1 MSRTRR
7 VTRGEMVEAT
17 PEDGHWAW
25 RQYERRQAEA
35 AATDDKTHKLTVAL
49 LKSARPVEVYRCV
62 LKQRDGKTSAKLE
75 PFVTDFSWLDV
86 EPEYEGYDPAGIIGP
101 TYYRV
106 ARYPTDGK
114 LYYFSTIRKPDG
126 TTVLLMTD
134 LDDSDRIQPPRK
146 E

>member
-1 MSRTRR
+1 MSTTRR
-7 VTRGEMVEAT
+7 TTRGQMVEAT
-17 PEDGHWAW
+17 SEKGHWAW
-25 RQYERRQAEA
+25 RQYQCRQAEA
-35 AATDDKTHKLTVAL
+35 AATDENTHKLTAAL

-62 LKQRDGKTSAKLE
+62 LKQRDGEASAKLE
-75 PFVTDFSWLDV
+75 PFSTDYSWLNV
-86 EPEYEGYDPAGIIGP
+86 EPEYEGFDPAGINGP

-106 ARYPTDGK
+106 ARNPTDGK

-134 LDDSDRIQPPRK
+134 LDESDRIQPPIK